1 MGKLDVHNIKGEKV
15 SETELSA
22 AIFEL
27 PVKKH
32 ILHQVVLAQLAKKR
46 SGTASTK
53 GRSQVRGG
61 GKKPYRQKGTGRA
74 RAGTLSSP
82 VMRGGGVVFGPS
94 PRSFALKCPKKIRRQ
109 ALKMALASKYE
120 DESLVVLDG
129 FDLGKIST
137 KRFLEVMKDLKA
149 NNALII
155 TDAPNEPLELSAR
168 NVPKIK
174 VLRAEG
180 LNVYDILKFKH
191 LLLLEPTIKQIEER
205 LLR

>member
-1 MGKLDVHNIKGEKV
+1 
-15 SETELSA
+15 
-22 AIFEL
+22 
-27 PVKKH
+27 
-32 ILHQVVLAQLAKKR
+32 
-46 SGTASTK
+46 
-53 GRSQVRGG
+53 
-61 GKKPYRQKGTGRA
+61 
-74 RAGTLSSP
+74 
-82 VMRGGGVVFGPS
+82 
-94 PRSFALKCPKKIRRQ
+94 
-109 ALKMALASKYE
+109 MALASKYE

-155 TDAPNEPLELSAR
+155 TDAPNESLELSAR

>member
-1 MGKLDVHNIKGEKV
+1 
-15 SETELSA
+15 
-22 AIFEL
+22 
-27 PVKKH
+27 
-32 ILHQVVLAQLAKKR
+32 
-46 SGTASTK
+46 
-53 GRSQVRGG
+53 
-61 GKKPYRQKGTGRA
+61 
-74 RAGTLSSP
+74 
-82 VMRGGGVVFGPS
+82 
-94 PRSFALKCPKKIRRQ
+94 
-109 ALKMALASKYE
+109 MALASKYE
-120 DESLVVLDG
+120 DKSLVVLDG

-155 TDAPNEPLELSAR
+155 TDAPNESLELSAR